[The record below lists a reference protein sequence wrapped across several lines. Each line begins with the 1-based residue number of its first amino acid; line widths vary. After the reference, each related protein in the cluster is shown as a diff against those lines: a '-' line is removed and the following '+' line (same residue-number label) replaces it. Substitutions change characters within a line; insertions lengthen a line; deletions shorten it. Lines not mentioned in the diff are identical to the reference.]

1 VGITIR
7 GFFMLGLPTETR
19 SESIA
24 TIAFAKKIDPLW
36 AQFTIT
42 VPYPGTK
49 MFNDLDRA
57 GQIRTYDWT
66 KYNTWSGWKG
76 DQEIPYIPEGR
87 TMEELTQIQKQ
98 ALRNFY
104 IRPRVIFRFI
114 RTIRSF
120 YEIKKYFLGFWVLV
134 KSRLSS

>member
-1 VGITIR
+1 MAG
-7 GFFMLGLPTETR
+7 
-19 SESIA
+19 
-24 TIAFAKKIDPLW
+24 AFY
-36 AQFTIT
+36 Q
-42 VPYPGTK
+42 

-66 KYNTWSGWKG
+66 KYNTWSDLKG
-76 DQEIPYIPEGR
+76 DQEIPNIPEGR

-104 IRPRVIFRFI
+104 IRPRVIFCFF
-114 RTIRSF
+114 RTIQSF